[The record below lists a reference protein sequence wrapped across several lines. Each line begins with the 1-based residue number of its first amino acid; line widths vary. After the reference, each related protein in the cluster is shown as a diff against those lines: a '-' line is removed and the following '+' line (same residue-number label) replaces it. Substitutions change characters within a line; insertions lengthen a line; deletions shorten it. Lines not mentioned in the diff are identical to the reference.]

1 MTTLRCTSYEC
12 QAQRQF
18 WWWTGSSMQW
28 TNAAIAQPLTLVKPA
43 ETLALGWL
51 NSNERQKRAISSITL
66 LNTIYKKKKI
76 IKQNNKQNAKKQ
88 KTKQGTIPSAEEIQL
103 LLCKAMTSAQVVEGS
118 VKNSPFQNFTHHGR
132 SFSKVQ
138 KNKKNKNP
146 QLERGWNHCGAV
158 EENKTR

>member
-66 LNTIYKKKKI
+66 LNTIYKKK
-76 IKQNNKQNAKKQ
+76 NN
-88 KTKQGTIPSAEEIQL
+88 KTKQQTKCKKTKNKTRHNTISWRDATPFVL
-103 LLCKAMTSAQVVEGS
+103 GDDLCTGCRRVSQKQSFSELY
-118 VKNSPFQNFTHHGR
+118 HHGR

>member
-1 MTTLRCTSYEC
+1 
-12 QAQRQF
+12 
-18 WWWTGSSMQW
+18 MQW

-88 KTKQGTIPSAEEIQL
+88 KTKQGTIPSAEEMQL
-103 LLCKAMTSAQVVEGS
+103 LLC
-118 VKNSPFQNFTHHGR
+118 
-132 SFSKVQ
+132 
-138 KNKKNKNP
+138 
-146 QLERGWNHCGAV
+146 
-158 EENKTR
+158 